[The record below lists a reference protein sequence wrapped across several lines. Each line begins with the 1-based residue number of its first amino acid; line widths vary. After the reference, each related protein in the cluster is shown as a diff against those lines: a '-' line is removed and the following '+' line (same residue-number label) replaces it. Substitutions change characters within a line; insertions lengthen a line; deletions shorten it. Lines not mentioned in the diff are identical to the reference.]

1 MVIAR
6 MISLGGHVSIAIA
19 ASVRSPDIAALARAR
34 GWNGYGQITC
44 TINPGVDVAS
54 LNIAGIPHDCLTI
67 INKGRIGGVVN
78 GGTGL
83 YTRTRIRIDNSAGT
97 IFGGGGKGG
106 NGGNASVW
114 LTYDPNTY
122 YANGTGGAGGTGQGF
137 TASGPITVVTDNAKY
152 PGTTGSTERSG
163 SGTGVAYGGASG
175 LPGLFGQA
183 GANGDPGSFT
193 GTGGYNGSWTPGIAG
208 GVAGAYVDGSSYVTW
223 IANGT
228 RQGRAI
234 N

>member
-1 MVIAR
+1 MAYRPPLIKGPVYIT
-6 MISLGGHVSIAIA
+6 IA
-19 ASVRSPDIAALARAR
+19 ASVRSPDIRALAISA
-34 GWNGYGQITC
+34 GWIGYEQLYC
-44 TINPGVDVAS
+44 TVNAGVDVAT
-54 LNIAGIPHDCLTI
+54 LTVANIPDYLLTI
-67 INKGRIGGVVN
+67 INRGRIGGVIN
-78 GGTGL
+78 SGTGI
-83 YTRTRIRIDNSAGT
+83 YTRTRIAIDNSAGT

-106 NGGNASVW
+106 DGGDGSVW

-122 YANGTGGAGGTGQGF
+122 YANGTGGIGGPGQGF
-137 TASGPITVVTDNAKY
+137 STSGPVTVVSNNAKY

-193 GTGGYNGSWTPGIAG
+193 GTGGYNGSWTPGKAG

-228 RQGRAI
+228 RLGSAI